1 MLLLNQ
7 RKAVIFY
14 LKLEFLLDLSYA
26 FALSR
31 QCLRLLGVWPD
42 PRIPL
47 SNLRRP
53 NITFITV
60 MFILSFYIVIPQ
72 FIHVIRVWSNVALM
86 VEDIAAANFSLMA
99 LSKLFVTWYHSET
112 LRTLMMSVMTDW
124 INSTNKCERST
135 MLRFARRGRN
145 LSFGCYALA
154 TITLVFY
161 ICFNLLKLYQNNH
174 QPQRSLIYHFVY
186 PYNAQKSPNYEITFV
201 IQLFGGIYAALIN
214 ATVDSFIS
222 MLLLHECAQ
231 LLNLRMALN
240 DLIDELANKSIS
252 YTKFKEGL
260 AAIAIRHKHLIR
272 TVKTI
277 NNCYSAVLFV
287 YMLTTTFQLCFQTFR
302 TYTIITDKLN
312 VSVFKVAF
320 LSLYVVSLLTNLY
333 MYCYA
338 AEKVLTESTSVAYS
352 VYESKWYNIPA
363 KDAKNLMII
372 AYGSIIPLNL
382 TAGKFGN
389 FSMEL
394 LGSNHRQCADYRNTK
409 CSSIT
414 GI

>member
-1 MLLLNQ
+1 M
-7 RKAVIFY
+7 
-14 LKLEFLLDLSYA
+14 S
-26 FALSR
+26 
-31 QCLRLLGVWPD
+31 
-42 PRIPL
+42 
-47 SNLRRP
+47 
-53 NITFITV
+53 
-60 MFILSFYIVIPQ
+60 ILSFYMVIPQ
-72 FIHVIRVWSNVALM
+72 LIHVIRVWGNVALM
-86 VEDIAAANFSLMA
+86 VEDIAAANFGLMV

-112 LRTLMMSVMTDW
+112 LQTLMMSVMTDW
-124 INSTNKCERST
+124 INSTNKRERNT
-135 MLRFARRGRN
+135 MLRFARRGRS
-145 LSFGCYALA
+145 LSFRCYATM
-154 TITLVFY
+154 TITISFY
-161 ICFNLLKLYQNNH
+161 ICLNLLKLYQNIH
-174 QPQRSLIYHFVY
+174 QPQRSFVYHFVY

-201 IQLFGGIYAALIN
+201 IQLSGGICTGPIN
-214 ATVDSFIS
+214 CTVDSFIS

-260 AAIAIRHKHLIR
+260 AAIAIRHKHLMR
-272 TVKTI
+272 NVKKI
-277 NNCYSAVLFV
+277 NNCYSTVLFI
-287 YMLTTTFQLCFQTFR
+287 YMLTATFQLCFQTFR
-302 TYTIITDKLN
+302 AYTIITDKLD

-320 LSLYVVSLLTNLY
+320 LSVYVVATLTNLY
-333 MYCYA
+333 MYCYS

-394 LGSNHRQCADYRNTK
+394 LGSVRDLFFKIYYFLCDARTNNRFKEILTDGSGLPFMY
-409 CSSIT
+409 
-414 GI
+414 